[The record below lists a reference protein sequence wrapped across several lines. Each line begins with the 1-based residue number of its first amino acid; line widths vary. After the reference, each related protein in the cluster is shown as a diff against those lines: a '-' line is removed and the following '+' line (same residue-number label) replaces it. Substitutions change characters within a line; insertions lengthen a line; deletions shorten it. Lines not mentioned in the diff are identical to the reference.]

1 MAKYKYPKSAKI
13 SAKADFRAILDYKVF
28 ARNRL
33 MTLYI
38 APGKGEKTRFAVSV
52 SSRIASAAGRN
63 RLKRLAREAFRLS
76 RDLIGQRF
84 DYLIIFSPML
94 SKNTSYDISKL
105 SLKQV
110 QDSFLELL
118 KEGQKRFEDK
128 RADS

>member
-1 MAKYKYPKSAKI
+1 MAKYKYPKSARI
-13 SAKADFRAILDYKVF
+13 SSNADFRTILDYKVF

-38 APGKGEKTRFAVSV
+38 APANGEKARFAASV
-52 SSRIASAAGRN
+52 SSRIAPAAGRN
-63 RLKRLAREAFRLS
+63 RLKRLAKEAFRLS
-76 RDLIGQRF
+76 RDIIEQRF

-94 SKNTSYDISKL
+94 SKNKSCDISKL

>member
-1 MAKYKYPKSAKI
+1 MAKYKFPKSARI
-13 SAKADFRAILDYKVF
+13 SAKADFKAILGYKVF
-28 ARNRL
+28 VRNRL

-38 APGKGEKTRFAVSV
+38 APGKGRKARFAVSV
-52 SSRIASAAGRN
+52 SSKIASAVGRS

-76 RDLIGQRF
+76 RDIIEQRF

-94 SKNTSYDISKL
+94 SKNGSCDISKL

-118 KEGQKRFEDK
+118 KEGRKRFEDK
-128 RADS
+128 QAQS

>member
-1 MAKYKYPKSAKI
+1 VAKYKYPKSARI

-38 APGKGEKTRFAVSV
+38 APGRGETARFAVSV
-52 SSRIASAAGRN
+52 SSKIASAAGRN

-128 RADS
+128 QAQS